1 METGTSWR
9 DDKMRFY
16 NFNEIKEKG
25 SCIRFVETVL
35 GIKVS
40 GGRCP
45 AVWRNGERDSV
56 AIDDSQW
63 FDHVEKVGGG
73 LIELCA
79 VAKFGGMSQTEIQQA
94 QDFLGEWLGLKPM
107 EIKMPAAVASNQ
119 YEKLLADG
127 YAETAR
133 YHYLNADGTC
143 RYYVVRMFN
152 QKTGKKEFVQGHD
165 GRWGITG
172 VEPILYNLPSII
184 PADTVIVVEGEKDVE
199 TLREIGSPYPGTTNS
214 GGAEKW
220 KEGFRSY
227 FAGKRV
233 YIVADND
240 VAGNKHA
247 YTVAQ
252 HLHGTAREIRICTVS
267 ALQKGDVTDYIRQ
280 EGGTLS
286 ALLHKLESAPV
297 YSPEQISGKLAAK
310 LANSEPFRNYR
321 IEENGRRKD
330 KLPRQINDLISDLHT
345 RLLGAPYRVGDLMF
359 DRDQDSGRITYI
371 YDAADLFSWIA
382 RKTKT
387 IIDWAKIDGAVTKTE
402 FFAALRAEAPEYQA
416 ISHIPDY
423 PLRRDVFYAHEQL
436 PEPSEG
442 NKIFWGFVD
451 FFNPANDESKS
462 IIASFIMAPI
472 YFSPGVDK
480 PLFIIDSVD
489 GQGSGKS
496 TIPTMTAKL
505 YGSDSGVGGEVIDSS
520 LYDLEKNYDEVVKRV
535 ISAEGRNARIFRIDN
550 VIGSL
555 KSANLSRMVTMA
567 SISGRAS
574 YGRGEE
580 SRPNNLTYVATVN
593 GANVDTDIASRAFYI
608 MLKRPKMS
616 ATWKEDIFRY
626 IEKNRMRIFA
636 DIIDILGKHQFFP
649 GLEPKTRTPEFEY
662 RVLQPACITPEQY
675 TKVIDFLTLKKE
687 ETNEDEEIARRLEEE
702 LFQKLTGLPHLYNSE
717 PINPKTDRIFI
728 RSAVLEHW
736 FSGAVWL
743 DRRKPV
749 SVIRNLAQTGNLPMI
764 SAKIQRYPHHPQAGQ
779 RRAHGVMWE
788 PSDCSTKTDVR
799 IIDLLNGKNVEEIAE
814 GKLS

>member
-1 METGTSWR
+1 
-9 DDKMRFY
+9 MRFY
-16 NFNEIKEKG
+16 NFSEIKEKG
-25 SCIRFVETVL
+25 SCIKFAETVL

-94 QDFLGEWLGLKPM
+94 QDFLGEWLGLNPM

-127 YAETAR
+127 YSETAR

-143 RYYVVRMFN
+143 RYYVVRMQN
-152 QKTGKKEFVQGHD
+152 QKTGKKEFVQGH
-165 GRWGITG
+165 GGKWGISG
-172 VEPILYNLPSII
+172 VEPILYNLPAII

-220 KEGFRSY
+220 QESFRSY
-227 FAGKRV
+227 FARKRV
-233 YIVADND
+233 FIVADND
-240 VAGNKHA
+240 TAGNKHA
-247 YTVAQ
+247 YTVAA

-267 ALQKGDVTDYIRQ
+267 ALQKGDVTDYIKQ

-330 KLPRQINDLISDLHT
+330 KIPRQINELIEDLHT

-402 FFAALRAEAPEYQA
+402 FFAALRSEAPEYQA
-416 ISHIPDY
+416 ISHIPDF
-423 PLRRDVFYAHEQL
+423 PTRRDVFYAHEQL
-436 PEPSEG
+436 PAPSDG
-442 NKIFWGFVD
+442 NKVFWDFVD
-451 FFNPANDESKS
+451 FFNPADEESKS
-462 IIASFIMAPI
+462 VLASFIMAPI
-472 YFSPGVDK
+472 FFAPGVDK

-489 GQGSGKS
+489 GQASGKS
-496 TIPTMTAKL
+496 TIPTVVAKL
-505 YGSDSGVGGEVIDSS
+505 YGSASGVGGEVIDTS
-520 LYDLEKNYDEVVKRV
+520 LYDLDKNYAEVVKRV
-535 ISAEGRNARIFRIDN
+535 ISAEGRNARIFRVDN
-550 VIGSL
+550 VIGNL
-555 KSANLSRMVTMA
+555 KSANLARMITMA

-580 SRPNNLTYVATVN
+580 TRPNNLTYVATVN

-608 MLKRPKMS
+608 MLKKPKMIPS
-616 ATWKEDIFRY
+616 WRENIYRY
-626 IEKNRMRIFA
+626 IEENRMRIFA
-636 DIIDILGKHQFFP
+636 DIIDILSRHQFFP
-649 GLEPKTRTPEFEY
+649 GSEFSTRAPEFEY
-662 RVLQPACITPEQY
+662 RVLQPACRTKEQY
-675 TKVIDFLTLKKE
+675 FRVSEYLKLNKE
-687 ETNEDEEIARRLEEE
+687 DTNEDEDLANRIKEE
-702 LFQKLTGLPHLYNSE
+702 LFQRLNSGISPLGGAG

-728 RSAVLEHW
+728 RSSVLEHW
-736 FSGAVWL
+736 FTSEMWL
-743 DRRKPV
+743 DNKRISSTVRALAKTGKLD
-749 SVIRNLAQTGNLPMI
+749 VIE
-764 SAKIQRYPHHPQAGQ
+764 AKIRRYPHNPKEGQ
-779 RRAHGVMWE
+779 RRFHGVMWNMSGDTE
-788 PSDCSTKTDVR
+788 KSVR
-799 IIDLLNGKNVEEIAE
+799 ILSLLDKKVLETTEDN
-814 GKLS
+814 LL

>member
-1 METGTSWR
+1 MN
-9 DDKMRFY
+9 FY
-16 NFNEIKEKG
+16 NFAEIKEKG
-25 SCIRFVETVL
+25 SCVKFAETFLNV
-35 GIKVS
+35 IVA
-40 GGRCP
+40 GGRCS
-45 AVWRNGERDSV
+45 ATWRGGERDSV
-56 AIDDSQW
+56 AIDDQQW
-63 FDHVEKVGGG
+63 YDHVEKVGGG
-73 LIELCA
+73 LLELCA
-79 VAKFGGMSQTEIQQA
+79 LTKFGGTTQTEIQQA
-94 QDFLGEWLGLKPM
+94 QEFLGNWLGLEPM
-107 EIKMPAAVASNQ
+107 NVKIPAAVASNQ

-165 GRWGITG
+165 GRWGIAG

-220 KEGFRSY
+220 QENFRSY

-233 YIVADND
+233 FIVADND
-240 VAGNKHA
+240 TAGNKHA
-247 YTVAQ
+247 YTVAA

-286 ALLHKLESAPV
+286 TLLQKLESAPV
-297 YSPEQISGKLAAK
+297 YNPEAISGKLAAK

-321 IEENGRRKD
+321 IDESGKRKERS
-330 KLPRQINDLISDLHT
+330 PRQINELIEDLHT

-359 DRDQDSGRITYI
+359 DRDQDSGDINYM

-382 RKTKT
+382 RKTRT
-387 IIDWAKIDGAVTKTE
+387 IVDWSKIDGTVTKSE
-402 FFAALRAEAPEYQA
+402 FFAALRSEAPAYQG
-416 ISHIPDY
+416 ISHIPDF
-423 PLRRDVFYAHEQL
+423 PLRRDVFYAHDQL
-436 PEPSEG
+436 PAPSEG
-442 NKIFWGFVD
+442 HKIFWDFVE
-451 FFNPANDESKS
+451 FFNPATEESKS
-462 IIASFIMAPI
+462 VIASFIMAPI
-472 YFSPGVDK
+472 FFAPGVDK

-505 YGSDSGVGGEVIDSS
+505 YGSASGVGGEVIDTS
-520 LYDLEKNYDEVVKRV
+520 LYDLDKNYDEVVKRV

-550 VIGSL
+550 VIGNL

-593 GANVDTDIASRAFYI
+593 GAVVDTDIASRAFYI
-608 MLKRPKMS
+608 MLKKPKMS
-616 ATWKEDIFRY
+616 PTWKRDIFQY
-626 IEKNRMRIFA
+626 IEDHRMEIFA
-636 DIIDILGKHQFFP
+636 DIIDMLERHQFFP
-649 GLEPKTRTPEFEY
+649 GCEPVTRTPEFEY
-662 RVLQPACITPEQY
+662 RVLQPACKTKEQY
-675 TKVIDFLTLKKE
+675 LKVIEYLQQNRED
-687 ETNEDEEIARRLEEE
+687 TNEDEEIANRIQEE
-702 LFQKLTGLPHLYNSE
+702 LYQQLNSGISVCYGAG

-728 RSAVLEHW
+728 RSTVLEHW
-736 FSGAVWL
+736 FSGATWL
-743 DRRKPV
+743 DNKRV
-749 SVIRNLAQTGNLPMI
+749 SSAIRNLAKTGKLNVVEP
-764 SAKIQRYPHHPQAGQ
+764 KIRRYPHHPKEGQ
-779 RRAHGVMWE
+779 HRFHGIMWNMSTDTDRA
-788 PSDCSTKTDVR
+788 VR
-799 IIDLLNGKNVEEIAE
+799 IIDLVGKKVVEITE
-814 GKLS
+814 GKLA